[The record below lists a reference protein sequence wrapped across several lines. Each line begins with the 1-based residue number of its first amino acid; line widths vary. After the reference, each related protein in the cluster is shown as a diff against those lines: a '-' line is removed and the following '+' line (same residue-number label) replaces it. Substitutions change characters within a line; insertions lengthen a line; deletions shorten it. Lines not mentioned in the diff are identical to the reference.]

1 MKKSDVIAVV
11 AVLAIVLTAL
21 YYNIY
26 ALFGLIIFFAVLIWR
41 ILKKKDKED
50 IKELPKPLTIEEATA
65 EYGEPDEVIIA
76 DATRANEAAGC
87 ILVYKQKRI
96 LVIAGEPVSMDDIV
110 DVSSVNT
117 ATPYTVGQYQVVL
130 TTKRSDRQYIRLDV
144 GMDNDYAKDVAMQ
157 VIDAMK
163 NS

>member
-1 MKKSDVIAVV
+1 MRKSDILVAVIAVI
-11 AVLAIVLTAL
+11 AIILTAL
-21 YYNIY
+21 YYNVFVFF
-26 ALFGLIIFFAVLIWR
+26 ALIIFLPFIIWR
-41 ILKKKDKED
+41 IFNKKDTAKA
-50 IKELPKPLTIEEATA
+50 LGPRLLTIEEATA
-65 EYGEPDEVIIA
+65 AYGDPDEVIIA
-76 DATRANEAAGC
+76 DATRANESAGC

-144 GMDNDYAKDVAMQ
+144 GMDNEYAKDVAMQ